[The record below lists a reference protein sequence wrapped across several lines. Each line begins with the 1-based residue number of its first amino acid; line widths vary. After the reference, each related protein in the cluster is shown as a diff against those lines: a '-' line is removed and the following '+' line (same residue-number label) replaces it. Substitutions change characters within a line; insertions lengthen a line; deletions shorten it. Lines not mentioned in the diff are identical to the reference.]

1 MLNANSNV
9 NLSMTY
15 KTMSEQ
21 ARYQGN
27 FTSKDIEN
35 NLFFE
40 DQFKS
45 WASVLARK
53 TEMSGSGVASVGL
66 QGVHCTVQLCFALYL
81 KYILQC
87 RQIQFSIWTNTC

>member
-35 NLFFE
+35 NLFL
-40 DQFKS
+40 KIS
-45 WASVLARK
+45 LKA
-53 TEMSGSGVASVGL
+53 GP
-66 QGVHCTVQLCFALYL
+66 HCSLVKL
-81 KYILQC
+81 
-87 RQIQFSIWTNTC
+87 R